1 MEIGIELD
9 ADGYLGDR
17 YAKHA
22 DAPHL
27 YAGTPTCS
35 FPFELTGIPAGT
47 ASIALAF
54 YDLDSIPVCGF
65 AWVHWTAACIDAG
78 LAEGGQLRFV
88 ENASNL
94 GALGMVQG
102 RNSSAGRM
110 AGGSEDPLLCCRYN
124 GPQPPDCD
132 HEYTLR
138 AWALDYMPE
147 LAEGFWANELVWAT
161 RGHVLAEAGVDIP
174 ARV

>member
-22 DAPHL
+22 DAAHL

-35 FPFELTGIPAGT
+35 FPFELTGIPAGA

-78 LAEGGQLRFV
+78 LAEGGRLRFV
-88 ENASNL
+88 EDASNL

-132 HEYTLR
+132 HGRGSGQTSSSGRR
-138 AWALDYMPE
+138 A
-147 LAEGFWANELVWAT
+147 AT
-161 RGHVLAEAGVDIP
+161 CSRRRASTFRRACSRDGGKRH
-174 ARV
+174 